1 MPCQVCVCEAGTVA
15 ALAVGELAQIAPYA
29 ISAATTGSAK
39 LRGVL
44 KANVKVGYR
53 DSHRAICR
61 GRQVLDISSR
71 PTHDTDIFVGD
82 QDELAEV
89 RWASLTEAEQLMQPY
104 GMFGPV
110 RDHLTNALR

>member
-1 MPCQVCVCEAGTVA
+1 
-15 ALAVGELAQIAPYA
+15 
-29 ISAATTGSAK
+29 
-39 LRGVL
+39 
-44 KANVKVGYR
+44 
-53 DSHRAICR
+53 
-61 GRQVLDISSR
+61 VLDISSR